1 MDEQSL
7 LVKLLRN
14 AKINSLV
21 LDYDLN
27 LGQSFFDEIAD
38 FVTVNLLRSYQSAW
52 SRVKR
57 SSGTKQAE
65 LFGAFELHYEQ
76 LPRQVVLQKPSCYAL
91 DFHRYSGF
99 EERLEYADECAEIT
113 IISMAQMVST
123 IRFGKTVRTSTVN
136 SAGRPVT
143 RIRTAPRIRW
153 RAHFVTLKTNVLLR
167 ILLRANFDR
176 FLWNKLVYRIN
187 FIQSVQRL
195 MILPVV
201 KAEIQN

>member
-38 FVTVNLLRSYQSAW
+38 FVTGHLLRSYQSAW

-65 LFGAFELHYEQ
+65 LFDAFELHYEQ
-76 LPRQVVLQKPSCYAL
+76 LLRQVVLAVLQKPSCYAL

-136 SAGRPVT
+136 SAGRPA
-143 RIRTAPRIRW
+143 I
-153 RAHFVTLKTNVLLR
+153 R
-167 ILLRANFDR
+167 ILADPMAGTLRHIEN
-176 FLWNKLVYRIN
+176 
-187 FIQSVQRL
+187 QRSAPNLTEGELRQVL
-195 MILPVV
+195 MG
-201 KAEIQN
+201 